1 MITLLICLNVALLVF
16 GVYMIIFWEEN
27 FKKLAEYRKQ
37 TLIIL
42 EKIEE
47 LKKRLDSHNL

>member
-1 MITLLICLNVALLVF
+1 MITLFICLNFALLIF
-16 GVYMIIFWEEN
+16 WIYMIIFWEEN
-27 FKKLAEYRKQ
+27 FKKLEEYRKQ